1 MYDIETHFTQ
11 TWQAMETMVEKGLV
25 KAIGVSNFNEDQLQ
39 ILINNCKVSGVVW
52 KRRLIDYTTAELPS
66 LVSICSLSVGIW
78 LPPRS
83 VPFYFYFN
91 GTESKGGVIKP

>member
-39 ILINNCKVSGVVW
+39 ILINNCKVSGVV
-52 KRRLIDYTTAELPS
+52 
-66 LVSICSLSVGIW
+66 
-78 LPPRS
+78 
-83 VPFYFYFN
+83 
-91 GTESKGGVIKP
+91 